1 MAHGIVGQKYESLL
15 NLIEPT
21 KTLEEGTI
29 NSMTELL
36 WYDASVAISSVS
48 DVGGNASFNFTPGPT
63 LTVGAEV
70 RITGFVTETNYN
82 GTWLVTATSA
92 GDFEIGETYTGDDTG
107 DFEVITDRV
116 LKLAADDCYK
126 SLYEDRVDFIEDEIA
141 PLANSIVQTTD
152 NTVTTILTIL
162 GASLSDGDY
171 RLDASV
177 HALDTGPTDLAEYI
191 GLCYFTVTS
200 SVASIN
206 ASGQAV
212 IIETAVAWTGVS
224 FSIVSNDLIISVQGT
239 GATTINWTAKCS
251 IVAV

>member
-15 NLIEPT
+15 NLEEPL

-29 NSMTELL
+29 GSMTELT
-36 WYDASVAISSVS
+36 WYDASVAITSVS
-48 DVGGNASFNFTPGPT
+48 DVGGDASFNFTPGPT
-63 LTVGAEV
+63 LTVGTEV

-82 GTWLVTATSA
+82 GTWLVTATSS

-116 LKLAADDCYK
+116 LKLSSDDCYK
-126 SLYEDRVDFIEDEIA
+126 SLYEDRVEFVEDSLA
-141 PLANSIVQTTD
+141 PLAIDSVQTTD
-152 NTVTTILTIL
+152 NTVTTIVTIL

-171 RLDASV
+171 RLDATV
-177 HALDTGPTDLAEYI
+177 HALDTGPTDLAEYL

-212 IIETAVAWTGVS
+212 IIETAVAWAGIS
-224 FSIVSNDLIISVQGT
+224 FSIVSNDLIVSVQGT
-239 GATTINWTAKCS
+239 GATTINWTANCG
-251 IVAV
+251 VEAV